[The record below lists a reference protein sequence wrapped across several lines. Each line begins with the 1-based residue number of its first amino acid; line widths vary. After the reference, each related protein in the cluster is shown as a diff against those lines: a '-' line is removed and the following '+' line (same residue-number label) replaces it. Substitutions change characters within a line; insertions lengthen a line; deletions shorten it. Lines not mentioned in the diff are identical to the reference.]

1 MQRLILILLAVAVVG
16 VVVGHLLRGSWGTG
30 LILGAMV
37 GAAAWEWRQL
47 RRKTDTP
54 DVSSR
59 LDRLGIYIV
68 FMASAL
74 ALWPEVEAWI
84 ARVLDN

>member
-1 MQRLILILLAVAVVG
+1 MQRLIVVLLAVAVVG
-16 VVVGHLLRGSWGTG
+16 VVVGHSLRGSWGTG

-37 GAAAWEWRQL
+37 VAAAWEWRQL
-47 RRKTDTP
+47 RQETDTP
-54 DVSSR
+54 DLASR

-74 ALWPEVEAWI
+74 ALWPEVEAWV
-84 ARVLDN
+84 ARVLD